1 MPLAWAPASILEL
14 RMVLG
19 GVWRRGPGWLPG
31 PAGSLPCGR
40 SRVLSRSPRYLEVV
54 LPLRAF
60 LCKCFLASVENKS
73 CCRPAAFLTPPLV
86 LLVVP
91 SSGLCVCVC
100 PLPVGPAFPVL
111 FGRWAS
117 AISQVLVALPSCRWA
132 TLQYLAFLCQ
142 PGAPFLL
149 APYLCT
155 DWLPCS
161 LPACFPVSSPTRL
174 GEFAALPS
182 IPRALPQ

>member
-73 CCRPAAFLTPPLV
+73 CCRPAAFLAPPLV

-100 PLPVGPAFPVL
+100 PLPVGPAL
-111 FGRWAS
+111 QLEARSLWGRTS
-117 AISQVLVALPSCRWA
+117 LSSLVGGLQPFLRCLLPFLVAGGQRYSILHF
-132 TLQYLAFLCQ
+132 Y
-142 PGAPFLL
+142 
-149 APYLCT
+149 
-155 DWLPCS
+155 
-161 LPACFPVSSPTRL
+161 VNL
-174 GEFAALPS
+174 GPLSF
-182 IPRALPQ
+182 